1 MEAFEQ
7 RKDTDKA
14 NIHGQKAVNF
24 YLPNPAGGI
33 KTREGD
39 KKFEEQMKGV
49 NSLQLLDFDPNLG
62 VYIGKTSANQAYG

>member
-1 MEAFEQ
+1 MENFEEGEVL
-7 RKDTDKA
+7 DKA
-14 NIHGQKAVNF
+14 MIHGKKSVNF